1 MDPIFVKIWQA
12 VISGLSIGSIYALI
26 AQGYYVTFITTATLN
41 FGQGEFLMIG
51 ALVGLTCYVSL
62 GLPFPV
68 ALAIAVVVT
77 GLMGIL
83 LERVAIRP

>member
-1 MDPIFVKIWQA
+1 MDPMLVKIWQA
-12 VISGLSIGSIYALI
+12 VISGLSAGSIYALI

-62 GLPFPV
+62 GLPFAF
-68 ALAIAVVVT
+68 ALVIAVTFT
-77 GLMGIL
+77 GLM
-83 LERVAIRP
+83 E